1 MHRSWGLGSGVLE
14 GGLGVSTDTETTV
27 PDGGRREGNM
37 VSEKLDFRAK
47 CRTLWAKQPQAG
59 PLRPW
64 QEGLPGP
71 AGAGAILLSRG
82 GAVKDVREIG
92 REEEGLRE
100 FVSWECRAQGLFPR
114 PVPTGHRG

>member
-1 MHRSWGLGSGVLE
+1 MHRSWGLGSEVLE

-27 PDGGRREGNM
+27 LDGGQREGNM

-64 QEGLPGP
+64 REGLPEP
-71 AGAGAILLSRG
+71 VRAGAFCPEA
-82 GAVKDVREIG
+82 
-92 REEEGLRE
+92 GL
-100 FVSWECRAQGLFPR
+100 
-114 PVPTGHRG
+114 